1 MACRPTHKQDSS
13 IAYEKVDSN
22 IIIFSPNRH
31 LPLKKKSMSADEA
44 SAEKIAAFLKDLS
57 STEIKHGF
65 KNSLNIFEAA
75 GLARQETKHSR
86 MLAFLLDPTKGH
98 CLDAEV
104 FKGLVLKNYE
114 SIISPQGTNVVRATK
129 LILDGLGDL
138 FVECEWKNIDVLAYS
153 ESLKLL
159 VAIENKIDARESSR
173 DGTSQLQRYANLLEN
188 DPKFA
193 QYSKLF
199 LFLTIDGEDPSDKR
213 WTTITHEDVLTFVE
227 QPFIAA
233 KDTGAVTAE
242 ADFFVRNYI
251 DFLRRKIVSNPLL
264 EEDCRLIYQR
274 HKELLDMIIDIVG
287 AKGGVSDFAQAFSEE
302 TDTKIFANRS
312 GKFAYLPSSLVNSLP
327 DETLERPWWGQQ
339 KPILFW
345 FYINNEKQKLKLIF
359 QVGPMKDKQIRKKLV
374 DTLVET
380 FQLDRSR
387 KTTDQYTVIVSHTVS
402 VDPESE
408 NLLEKM
414 VELHERFKPHL
425 PLLSQLISEFDFV
438 QKT

>member
-1 MACRPTHKQDSS
+1 M
-13 IAYEKVDSN
+13 
-22 IIIFSPNRH
+22 
-31 LPLKKKSMSADEA
+31 
-44 SAEKIAAFLKDLS
+44 
-57 STEIKHGF
+57 
-65 KNSLNIFEAA
+65 
-75 GLARQETKHSR
+75 
-86 MLAFLLDPTKGH
+86 
-98 CLDAEV
+98 
-104 FKGLVLKNYE
+104 
-114 SIISPQGTNVVRATK
+114 
-129 LILDGLGDL
+129 
-138 FVECEWKNIDVLAYS
+138 
-153 ESLKLL
+153 
-159 VAIENKIDARESSR
+159 
-173 DGTSQLQRYANLLEN
+173 
-188 DPKFA
+188 
-193 QYSKLF
+193 
-199 LFLTIDGEDPSDKR
+199 
-213 WTTITHEDVLTFVE
+213 
-227 QPFIAA
+227 
-233 KDTGAVTAE
+233 
-242 ADFFVRNYI
+242 
-251 DFLRRKIVSNPLL
+251 SNPLL